1 MPLGL
6 VLAQAPEGVVS
17 VTLCDCS
24 ATDGSVGQLGHERLV
39 GLDAV
44 DQPPQRDVDP
54 ARHLLPFEVADVVRG
69 LGGDVVSQL
78 EDLVGADVGAEA
90 ADESTRVL
98 EGGLFVVLDVAEH
111 ERRHHL
117 GIEEG

>member
-1 MPLGL
+1 MGGL
-6 VLAQAPEGVVS
+6 
-17 VTLCDCS
+17 
-24 ATDGSVGQLGHERLV
+24 VGQLGHERLV
-39 GLDAV
+39 GLNTI
-44 DQPPQRDVDP
+44 DQPPQRDIDP
-54 ARHLLPFEVADVVRG
+54 ASRLLPLEDPDVVRG
-69 LGGDVVSQL
+69 LGDDVVSQL
-78 EDLVGADVGAEA
+78 KDLVVADVGAEA

>member
-1 MPLGL
+1 MGGL
-6 VLAQAPEGVVS
+6 
-17 VTLCDCS
+17 
-24 ATDGSVGQLGHERLV
+24 VGQLGHERLV
-39 GLDAV
+39 GLNTV
-44 DQPPQRDVDP
+44 DQPPQSDVDP
-54 ARHLLPFEVADVVRG
+54 ASRLLLLEDPDVVRG
-69 LGGDVVSQL
+69 LGDDVVSQL
-78 EDLVGADVGAEA
+78 KDLVVADVGAEA